1 MSTTLVQIP
10 TVSLEGWR
18 NGNHMVDDRVKAIGD
33 AVRNFGFVALVDHG
47 VPVDRFP
54 GFYEVLRSVFD
65 LGPDVLKKYENVSNG
80 RQTGYSPVGT
90 ETSKGHKRP
99 NQMQFWQMRRPG
111 NVIANV
117 WPTDK
122 IPNFE
127 AEALWLFQL
136 LDSVSFPIFEMLARY
151 AGVDDDY
158 FTKMI
163 RGGDSLLRMIDYPE
177 PKDENDLEDP
187 GSGAHED
194 ICLGTLLISSGQPG
208 LEILTTEHG
217 WLPVQNPPGSIVFNT
232 GDMMQVHTNWH
243 PLFPDSC
250 TFPST
255 THRVRRYAKT
265 RRNSAPFFVHP
276 RGNVEMLPGLTAHEM
291 LMKRLRQIG
300 MAS

>member
-1 MSTTLVQIP
+1 MTTQVQIP
-10 TVSLEGWR
+10 IVSLDGWR
-18 NGNHMVDDRVKAIGD
+18 NGDHMAADRVEAIGD

-47 VPVDRFP
+47 VPVERFP
-54 GFYEVLRSVFD
+54 EFYKVLRGVFD
-65 LGPDVLKKYENVSNG
+65 LGPDVLKEYENALNS

-90 ETSKGHKRP
+90 ETSKGHNRP
-99 NQMQFWQMRRPG
+99 NQMQFWQMKRPG
-111 NVIANV
+111 NAIPNV
-117 WPTDK
+117 WPTEISD
-122 IPNFE
+122 FE
-127 AEALWLFQL
+127 AQALWLFQL
-136 LDSVSFPIFEMLARY
+136 LDEVSLPIFEMLARY

-163 RGGDSLLRMIDYPE
+163 KGGDSLLRMIDYPE
-177 PKDENDLEDP
+177 PENEADLEDP

-208 LEILTTEHG
+208 LEILTQGHG

-243 PLFPDSC
+243 QEFPDGC

-255 THRVRRYAKT
+255 IHRVRRYAQT

-276 RGNVEMLPGLTAHEM
+276 RGNVEMLPGLTAHDM